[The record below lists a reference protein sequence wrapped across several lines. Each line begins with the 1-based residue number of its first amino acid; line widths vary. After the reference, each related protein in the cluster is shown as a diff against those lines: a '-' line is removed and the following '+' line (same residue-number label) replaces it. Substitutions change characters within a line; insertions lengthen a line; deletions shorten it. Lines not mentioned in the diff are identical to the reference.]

1 MRLKEARMA
10 LHDRPTRLT
19 YDDFV
24 LFPEDGL
31 RHEILDGEHYVSA
44 APYLRHQAVLVEF
57 TTALHFF
64 LKANPLGELF
74 PGPVD
79 VLLSRHDIV
88 EPDLVFVSNERL
100 SILTEKNIQGPPD
113 LVVEV
118 LSNSTK
124 HIDQGLKLERYERF
138 GVQEYWIVDPDRNTI
153 TVYRLEGERFQKAAV
168 LSTEDVLR
176 TPLLPGL
183 ELQLTEIFG

>member
-1 MRLKEARMA
+1 MA

-44 APYLRHQAVLVEF
+44 APYLRHQTVLGE
-57 TTALHFF
+57 LHATLHAF
-64 LKANPLGELF
+64 LKANRYGRLF
-74 PGPVD
+74 VAPAD

-100 SILTEKNIQGPPD
+100 DILTEKNIQGAPD

-118 LSNSTK
+118 LSSGTK
-124 HIDQGLKLERYERF
+124 QIDQGLKLERYERF
-138 GVQEYWIVDPDRNTI
+138 GVQEYWIVDPNRNTI
-153 TVYRLEGERFQKAAV
+153 TLYRLEGERYEKVAV
-168 LSTEDVLR
+168 LSVEAGDVLQ

-183 ELQLTEIFG
+183 ELRLTEVFA

>member
-1 MRLKEARMA
+1 MA
-10 LHDRPTRLT
+10 LHDRPARLT

-44 APYLRHQAVLVEF
+44 SPYLRHQAVLGEF
-57 TTALHFF
+57 YTALNIF
-64 LKANPLGELF
+64 LKAHRLGRLF
-74 PGPVD
+74 IAPAD

-88 EPDLVFVSNERL
+88 EPDLLFVSNERL
-100 SILTEKNIQGPPD
+100 HILTEKNVQGAPD

-118 LSNSTK
+118 LSGSTK
-124 HIDQGLKLERYERF
+124 RVDQGIKLERYERF
-138 GVQEYWIVDPDRNTI
+138 GVQEYWIVDPDRNTL
-153 TVYRLEGERFQKAAV
+153 TVYGLEGERFQEVAT
-168 LSTEDVLR
+168 LSAEAEDVLR

-183 ELQLTEIFG
+183 EIRLAEVFA

>member
-1 MRLKEARMA
+1 MA

-44 APYLRHQAVLVEF
+44 SPYLRHQAVSMSLSS
-57 TTALHFF
+57 L
-64 LKANPLGELF
+64 LGPFIRSHGIGQLF
-74 PGPVD
+74 AAPTD

-88 EPDLVFVSNERL
+88 EPDLVFVSTERL
-100 SILTEKNIQGPPD
+100 QILTEKNIQGAPD
-113 LVVEV
+113 LVVEI
-118 LSNSTK
+118 LSGSTK
-124 HIDQGLKLERYERF
+124 RVDQGLKLERYERF
-138 GVQEYWIVDPDRNTI
+138 GVQEYWIADSDRNTLTI
-153 TVYRLEGERFQKAAV
+153 YRLEGERFQNIAT
-168 LSTEDVLR
+168 LSAEAEDVLQ

-183 ELQLTEIFG
+183 EIRLVEVFA

>member
-1 MRLKEARMA
+1 MA

-44 APYLRHQAVLVEF
+44 SPYLRHQAVLGELYA
-57 TTALHFF
+57 ALHGF
-64 LKANPLGELF
+64 LKAHRRGRVFVAPA
-74 PGPVD
+74 D

-100 SILTEKNIQGPPD
+100 DILTEKNIQGAPD
-113 LVVEV
+113 LLVEV
-118 LSNSTK
+118 LSSSTR
-124 HIDQGLKLERYERF
+124 HIDQGIKLERYERF

-168 LSTEDVLR
+168 LSAEDVLR

>member
-1 MRLKEARMA
+1 MA

-44 APYLRHQAVLVEF
+44 SPYLKHQAVSMNLSVLLSSF
-57 TTALHFF
+57 IRSHG
-64 LKANPLGELF
+64 LGRLF
-74 PGPVD
+74 AAPTD

-88 EPDLVFVSNERL
+88 EPDLVFVSKERVQ
-100 SILTEKNIQGPPD
+100 ILTEKNIQGAPD
-113 LVVEV
+113 LVIEI
-118 LSNSTK
+118 LSGSTK
-124 HIDQGLKLERYERF
+124 RIDQGIKLERYERF
-138 GVQEYWIVDPDRNTI
+138 GVQEYWSVDPDRNTV

-168 LSTEDVLR
+168 LNAVTEDVLR

-183 ELQLTEIFG
+183 ELRLTEVFA

>member
-1 MRLKEARMA
+1 MA
-10 LHDRPTRLT
+10 LHDRPARLT

-44 APYLRHQAVLVEF
+44 APYLRHQAVLIELS
-57 TTALHFF
+57 TAFHIF
-64 LKANPLGELF
+64 LRTHRIGKVF

-100 SILTEKNIQGPPD
+100 SMLTEKNIQGAPD
-113 LVVEV
+113 LVIEI

-124 HIDQGLKLERYERF
+124 NIDQGLKLERYERF
-138 GVQEYWIVDPDRNTI
+138 GVQEYWIVNPNRNTI
-153 TVYRLEGERFQKAAV
+153 TAYRLEGERFVKVAT
-168 LSTEDVLR
+168 LSAEAGDVLR

-183 ELQLTEIFG
+183 ELQLAEVFA